1 MLQILWTGG
10 TVALQS
16 DVSIFLLLSYSSAAN
31 LLNQILWM
39 MKHFAILSLTLKI
52 QKFVYM

>member
-39 MKHFAILSLTLKI
+39 VKHFAILSLTLKI
-52 QKFVYM
+52 QKFV